1 MSRTTPKRWST
12 RAWRRRSPA
21 PRRMTRT
28 RGSSPIPVVRQ
39 GSNPFHERRRAA
51 RRRVALVCGA
61 VLVAAAGCAFVAGNP
76 PIETAATSAFD
87 PEGAAAALRLAEAD
101 YDQGRFGEAAARG
114 DSLDAAWREVE
125 PLRPLADRA
134 LFVAGRALVAQGLP
148 GAAADRYGSL
158 LARGPADPLA
168 TAALE
173 RLVRVLSDTSRES
186 DAVAAIL
193 SAPRGLETVGPEE
206 LRRLTSA
213 LTVGDSRPLAETF
226 PPETAGAAI
235 VHAHLARLLV
245 IEREGDEA
253 RRLAARILEGQP
265 AEPERVTAEMIAG
278 AETDLGSG
286 GARIGAI
293 LPLTG
298 ELSEV
303 GRTLREGIELAVERY
318 RVERPAGFDVELIVL
333 DDESDPERTADLVR
347 SLERQD
353 VVAILGPL
361 RAESFAAAS
370 RARRNPR
377 LPIVSPTATEVLR
390 PAPAT
395 YTLYDAATRASDVAE
410 ELARWAMEELR
421 LPRVAVLEPDGVGL
435 GGAVNAFMRT
445 VREYDGLLVGHERY
459 DPGLTTFQ
467 EPIEAI
473 AAAEPDVVFAP
484 AASASGVLAVAPQLF
499 YYGLYN
505 VIVIGSEAWAEP
517 AALRRLER
525 FATDHR
531 VIGLAADRIS
541 PGTPWRRF
549 VADYERRYRKT
560 LRDNIMPALAHDATL
575 LVLSALDG
583 ARLPIPA
590 ALAAY
595 LESEPEVEGV
605 TGLMRPEAGRSAVR
619 RSTEVRMLVDG
630 SPVEADR
637 EELLA
642 WLAEVRAAPSPFAP
656 RDSLRVDTLRTEA
669 RRRVG

>member
-1 MSRTTPKRWST
+1 M
-12 RAWRRRSPA
+12 
-21 PRRMTRT
+21 
-28 RGSSPIPVVRQ
+28 
-39 GSNPFHERRRAA
+39 
-51 RRRVALVCGA
+51 
-61 VLVAAAGCAFVAGNP
+61 LVAAAGCAFIAGNP
-76 PIETAATSAFD
+76 PIETAAPSAVD

-101 YDQGRFGEAAARG
+101 YEQGRFAAAAARG

-125 PLRPLADRA
+125 PLRALADRA
-134 LFVAGRALVAQGLP
+134 LSVSGRALEAQGLP
-148 GAAADRYGSL
+148 GAAADRYGVL
-158 LARGPADPLA
+158 LARGPAAPLE

-173 RLVRVLSDTSRES
+173 RLVRILSDTSREPE
-186 DAVAAIL
+186 AVAAIL
-193 SAPRGLETVGPEE
+193 STPRGFETVGAED

-213 LTVGDSRPLAETF
+213 LTVGELRPLTETF
-226 PPETAGAAI
+226 PPETAAAAI
-235 VHAHLARLLV
+235 VHAQLARLLV
-245 IEREGDEA
+245 IGREGDEA

-265 AEPERVTAEMIAG
+265 AEPERSTAEMIAG

-286 GARIGAI
+286 RARIGAI

-298 ELSEV
+298 DLSEV
-303 GRTLREGIELAVERY
+303 GQTLREGIELAVERY
-318 RVERPAGFDVELIVL
+318 RDERPTGFDVELIFL
-333 DDESDPERTADLVR
+333 DDASDPENTAGLVR
-347 SLERQD
+347 SLEGQD
-353 VVAILGPL
+353 VIAILGPL
-361 RAESFAAAS
+361 RSESFAAAA

-377 LPIVSPTATEVLR
+377 LPIISPTATAVLR

-395 YTLYDAATRASDVAE
+395 YTLYDAGTRSSDVAE
-410 ELARWAMEELR
+410 ELARWTLEELR
-421 LPRVAVLEPDGVGL
+421 LRRVAVLEPDGVGL
-435 GGAVNAFMRT
+435 GGAVNAFVRT
-445 VREYDGLLVGHERY
+445 VRENGGLLVGHERY

-467 EPIEAI
+467 GPIEAI
-473 AAAEPDVVFAP
+473 AASEPDVVFAP

-505 VIVIGSEAWAEP
+505 VIVIGSEAWADP

-531 VIGLAADRIS
+531 VIGLATDRVS
-541 PGTPWRRF
+541 PGTPWRGF

-560 LRDNIMPALAHDATL
+560 LRDNIMPALAHDAAL

-590 ALAAY
+590 ALAAT
-595 LESEPEVEGV
+595 LESGVEVEGV
-605 TGLMRPEAGRSAVR
+605 TGRLRPEAGRSVVR

-637 EELLA
+637 EALLA

-669 RRRVG
+669 RRQVGTMNIR

>member
-1 MSRTTPKRWST
+1 
-12 RAWRRRSPA
+12 
-21 PRRMTRT
+21 MTRT

-39 GSNPFHERRRAA
+39 GSSPFHERRRAT
-51 RRRVALVCGA
+51 RRRVALGCGA
-61 VLVAAAGCAFVAGNP
+61 VLVAAAGCAFIAGNP
-76 PIETAATSAFD
+76 PIETAAPSAVD

-101 YDQGRFGEAAARG
+101 YEEGRFAAAAARG

-125 PLRPLADRA
+125 PLRALADRA
-134 LFVAGRALVAQGLP
+134 LSVAGRALEAQGLP

-158 LARGPADPLA
+158 LARAPAASLE

-173 RLVRVLSDTSRES
+173 RLVRVLSDTSREPE
-186 DAVAAIL
+186 AVAAIL
-193 SAPRGLETVGPEE
+193 STPRGIETVGAED

-213 LTVGDSRPLAETF
+213 LTVGELRPLTETY
-226 PPETAGAAI
+226 PPETAAAAV
-235 VHAHLARLLV
+235 VHAQLARLLV

-265 AEPERVTAEMIAG
+265 AEPERATAEMIAG
-278 AETDLGSG
+278 AETDLDSG

-303 GRTLREGIELAVERY
+303 GQVLREGIELAVERY
-318 RVERPAGFDVELIVL
+318 RAARPAGFDVELIFL
-333 DDESDPERTADLVR
+333 DDESDPENTADLVR
-347 SLERQD
+347 SLEGED
-353 VVAILGPL
+353 VVAIVGPL

-377 LPIVSPTATEVLR
+377 LPIVSPTATEVLA
-390 PAPAT
+390 PASAT
-395 YTLYDAATRASDVAE
+395 YTLYDAGTRASDVAA
-410 ELARWAMEELR
+410 ELARWTMEELR
-421 LPRVAVLEPDGVGL
+421 LRRVAVLEPDGVGL
-435 GGAVNAFMRT
+435 GGAVNAFTRT
-445 VREYDGLLVGHERY
+445 VREYGGQLVGHERY

-473 AAAEPDVVFAP
+473 AASEPDVVFAP

-505 VIVIGSEAWAEP
+505 VVVIGSEAWAEP

-531 VIGLAADRIS
+531 VIGLATDRVS
-541 PGTPWRRF
+541 PGTPWQRF
-549 VADYERRYRKT
+549 VADYERQYRKT
-560 LRDNIMPALAHDATL
+560 LRDNIMPALAHDAAL

-595 LESEPEVEGV
+595 LESGPEVEGV
-605 TGLMRPEAGRSAVR
+605 TGRLRPEAVRSVVR

-637 EELLA
+637 ERLLA

-656 RDSLRVDTLRTEA
+656 RDSLRVDTLRTDA
-669 RRRVG
+669 RRRVGTTATR